1 MSVQSYQPKAYS
13 EEDIHILEL
22 IALQAAIAIEN
33 ARLYAEEQRLAIF
46 DELTGVY
53 NYRGLMALGGREI
66 DRARRFDRNLSILF
80 FDVDGFRNF
89 NNKYSHAIGN
99 LVLQA
104 IAQQC
109 RAKMRSVDLISRF
122 GGDEF
127 VILLPE
133 ANLETTKKTAERL
146 QMGIASTKVPTK
158 CGDLSVTVSIGV
170 AQLSDSIPDLGALI
184 ERANQ
189 AEHRAKEKSNGR
201 LVAFGDK

>member
-1 MSVQSYQPKAYS
+1 
-13 EEDIHILEL
+13 
-22 IALQAAIAIEN
+22 
-33 ARLYAEEQRLAIF
+33 
-46 DELTGVY
+46 
-53 NYRGLMALGGREI
+53 NYRGLMALGEREI

-133 ANLETTKKTAERL
+133 ANLETTKKAAERL

-158 CGDLSVTVSIGV
+158 YGDLSVTVSIGV
-170 AQLSDSIPDLGALI
+170 AQLSDAIPDLGALI

-189 AEHRAKEKSNGR
+189 AEHRAKEKGNGR
-201 LVAFGDK
+201 LVVFGDK